1 MSSEATKE
9 TELELAHVLFIDIV
23 GFSKRL
29 INEQRA
35 LLDTLNQ
42 IVRNT
47 SAVRREEATGK
58 LKKIPTSDGL
68 ALVFYTAKK
77 EPVECAL
84 EIARANIE
92 HTELQLRMG
101 VHTGLVSAVT
111 DVNESAN
118 VAGAGINMAQRIMDC
133 GDGRHI
139 LLSKRVAED
148 LEQYGEWKPYL
159 HDLGEIEVKHG
170 VRVQVVNLYTDDLGN
185 PEMPQ
190 RFKADAGMAAG
201 SARKGSPGLKYLIM
215 AGAIITA
222 GALGFLIFRT
232 KGTDHHVAQADST
245 ENSTPPAGSV
255 AAVPEKSIAVLPF
268 ENLSSDKE
276 NAYFADG

>member
-1 MSSEATKE
+1 MSTETTKE

-23 GFSKRL
+23 GFAKRL

-35 LLDTLNQ
+35 LLDTLNR

-47 SAVRREEATGK
+47 GAFRREEATGK

-68 ALVFYTAKK
+68 ALVFFTGKK
-77 EPVECAL
+77 KPVECAL

-92 HTELQLRMG
+92 HTELELRMG
-101 VHTGLVSAVT
+101 VHTGLVSSVI

-118 VAGAGINMAQRIMDC
+118 VTGAGINMAQRIMDC
-133 GDGRHI
+133 GDGGHI

-170 VRVQVVNLYTDDLGN
+170 VRVQIVNLYTENLGN
-185 PEMPQ
+185 PEVPL
-190 RFKADAGMAAG
+190 RFKAAAG
-201 SARKGSPGLKYLIM
+201 TAAASARKGSQRLKYVSM
-215 AGAIITA
+215 VGAII
-222 GALGFLIFRT
+222 
-232 KGTDHHVAQADST
+232 
-245 ENSTPPAGSV
+245 
-255 AAVPEKSIAVLPF
+255 
-268 ENLSSDKE
+268 
-276 NAYFADG
+276 

>member
-1 MSSEATKE
+1 MSTETTKE

-35 LLDTLNQ
+35 LLDTLNR

-47 SAVRREEATGK
+47 SAFRREEATGK
-58 LKKIPTSDGL
+58 LRKIPTSDGL

-92 HTELQLRMG
+92 HTELELRMG
-101 VHTGLVSAVT
+101 VHTGLVSGVI

-118 VAGAGINMAQRIMDC
+118 VAGAAINMAQRIMDC
-133 GDGRHI
+133 GDGGHI

-148 LEQYGEWKPYL
+148 LEQYGDWKPHL

-170 VRVQVVNLYTDDLGN
+170 VRVQVVNLYTEELGN
-185 PEMPQ
+185 PELPR
-190 RFKADAGMAAG
+190 RFKAAAG
-201 SARKGSPGLKYLIM
+201 HGRRISAEEIANSKIPYHCGRSHCRGRSWPS
-215 AGAIITA
+215 
-222 GALGFLIFRT
+222 
-232 KGTDHHVAQADST
+232 HV
-245 ENSTPPAGSV
+245 
-255 AAVPEKSIAVLPF
+255 
-268 ENLSSDKE
+268 SD
-276 NAYFADG
+276 GR

>member
-1 MSSEATKE
+1 MSTETTKE

-35 LLDTLNQ
+35 LLETLNG

-47 SAVRREEATGK
+47 SAFRREEATAK
-58 LKKIPTSDGL
+58 LRKIPTRDGL

-92 HTELQLRMG
+92 HAELELRMG
-101 VHTGLVSAVT
+101 VHTGLVSGVI

-118 VAGAGINMAQRIMDC
+118 VAGAAINMAQRIMDC
-133 GDGRHI
+133 GDGGHI

-148 LEQYGEWKPYL
+148 LEQYADWKPHL

-170 VRVQVVNLYTDDLGN
+170 VRVQVVNLYTKDLGN
-185 PEMPQ
+185 PEVP
-190 RFKADAGMAAG
+190 RRCKAAAGMAVG
-201 SARKGSPGLKYLIM
+201 LSRKGSPGLKYLSTAGAIIM
-215 AGAIITA
+215 AGALA
-222 GALGFLIFRT
+222 FLLFWT
-232 KGTDHHVAQADST
+232 KETDRHVAQGDST
-245 ENSTPPAGSV
+245 QNRKLPARVV
-255 AAVPEKSIAVLPF
+255 APVPEKS
-268 ENLSSDKE
+268 
-276 NAYFADG
+276 

>member
-1 MSSEATKE
+1 MNTMSSEATKE

-35 LLDTLNQ
+35 LLDTLNR

-47 SAVRREEATGK
+47 SAFRREQATGK
-58 LKKIPTSDGL
+58 LRKIPTSDGL

-84 EIARANIE
+84 EIARRTIE
-92 HTELQLRMG
+92 HTELELRMG
-101 VHTGLVSAVT
+101 VHTGLVSGVI

-133 GDGRHI
+133 GDGGHI

-148 LEQYGEWKPYL
+148 LEQYGDWRPNL

-170 VRVQVVNLYTDDLGN
+170 VRVQVVNLYTEKLGN
-185 PEMPQ
+185 PEVPL
-190 RFKADAGMAAG
+190 RFKSTAAMAAN
-201 SARKGSPGLKYLIM
+201 SAPKRSPTLKYVLI
-215 AGAIITA
+215 AG
-222 GALGFLIFRT
+222 
-232 KGTDHHVAQADST
+232 
-245 ENSTPPAGSV
+245 
-255 AAVPEKSIAVLPF
+255 
-268 ENLSSDKE
+268 
-276 NAYFADG
+276 

>member
-1 MSSEATKE
+1 MNTMSSEATKE

-35 LLDTLNQ
+35 LLDALNR

-47 SAVRREEATGK
+47 SAFRRDEATRK
-58 LKKIPTSDGL
+58 LRKIPTSDGL

-92 HTELQLRMG
+92 RAELELRMG
-101 VHTGLVSAVT
+101 VHTGLVSGVI

-118 VAGAGINMAQRIMDC
+118 VAGAAINMAQRIMDC
-133 GDGRHI
+133 GDGGHI

-148 LEQYGEWKPYL
+148 LEQYRDWKPHL

-170 VRVQVVNLYTDDLGN
+170 VRVQVVNLYTEDLGN
-185 PEMPQ
+185 PEVP
-190 RFKADAGMAAG
+190 RAFRAAAGMAAG

-222 GALGFLIFRT
+222 SALGFLMLRT
-232 KGTDHHVAQADST
+232 KGMDRRVTQADST
-245 ENSTPPAGSV
+245 QTRKHP
-255 AAVPEKSIAVLPF
+255 IR
-268 ENLSSDKE
+268 
-276 NAYFADG
+276 

>member
-1 MSSEATKE
+1 MSTETTKE
-9 TELELAHVLFIDIV
+9 TELELGHVLFIDIV

-35 LLDTLNQ
+35 LLDTLNR

-47 SAVRREEATGK
+47 SRFRNGEATGK
-58 LKKIPTSDGL
+58 LRKIPTSDGL
-68 ALVFYTAKK
+68 ALVFYTALK

-84 EIARANIE
+84 EIARASIK
-92 HTELQLRMG
+92 HSELKLRMG
-101 VHTGLVSAVT
+101 IHSGLVSEVT
-111 DVNESAN
+111 DVNEGAN

-133 GDGRHI
+133 GDGGHI

-148 LEQYGEWKPYL
+148 LEQYGDWKPHL

-170 VRVQVVNLYTDDLGN
+170 VRVQVVNLYTEDLGN
-185 PEMPQ
+185 PEVPR
-190 RFKADAGMAAG
+190 RFKAAAGIAAG

-215 AGAIITA
+215 AGATIA
-222 GALGFLIFRT
+222 VVALGFLLFRM
-232 KGTDHHVAQADST
+232 KGVDRHVGQADST
-245 ENSTPPAGSV
+245 QNREHPTKAV
-255 AAVPEKSIAVLPF
+255 ASVPEKSIAVLPF

-276 NAYFADG
+276 N

>member
-1 MSSEATKE
+1 VNTMSSEATKE
-9 TELELAHVLFIDIV
+9 TELEVAHVLFIDIV
-23 GFSKRL
+23 GFSKHL

-47 SAVRREEATGK
+47 SAFRREEATGK
-58 LKKIPTSDGL
+58 LTKIPTSDGL

-92 HTELQLRMG
+92 YTELELRMG
-101 VHTGLVSAVT
+101 VHTGLVSSVI

-133 GDGRHI
+133 GDGGHI

-148 LEQYGEWKPYL
+148 LEEYADWKPRL

-170 VRVQVVNLYTDDLGN
+170 VRVQVVNLYTEDLGN
-185 PEMPQ
+185 PELPR
-190 RFKADAGMAAG
+190 RFTAAAGMDAG
-201 SARKGSPGLKYLIM
+201 SARKGSPGLNILSWQEQSLRPVLL
-215 AGAIITA
+215 A
-222 GALGFLIFRT
+222 FLCFGPKARIAMSFRRIP
-232 KGTDHHVAQADST
+232 HRIA
-245 ENSTPPAGSV
+245 NTPPRVSRRFLRNQLRCCRLR
-255 AAVPEKSIAVLPF
+255 I
-268 ENLSSDKE
+268 
-276 NAYFADG
+276 

>member
-1 MSSEATKE
+1 MNTMSSEPTKE
-9 TELELAHVLFIDIV
+9 TDLELAHVLFIDII

-35 LLDTLNQ
+35 LLDTLNR

-47 SAVRREEATGK
+47 SPFRNEEATGK

-92 HTELQLRMG
+92 HTELELRMG
-101 VHTGLVSAVT
+101 VHTGLVSSVI
-111 DVNESAN
+111 DVNQSAN

-133 GDGRHI
+133 GDGGHI

-148 LEQYGEWKPYL
+148 LEQYPNWKPHL

-170 VRVQVVNLYTDDLGN
+170 VRVQVVNLYTEDVGN
-185 PEMPQ
+185 PKVPTK
-190 RFKADAGMAAG
+190 FKAAAGMVAG
-201 SARKGSPGLKYLIM
+201 SARKGSRSLKYLIM
-215 AGAIITA
+215 AGAAIA
-222 GALGFLIFRT
+222 VVALCFLMFWT
-232 KGTDHHVAQADST
+232 KGTDRHVGQADST
-245 ENSTPPAGSV
+245 QNR
-255 AAVPEKSIAVLPF
+255 
-268 ENLSSDKE
+268 
-276 NAYFADG
+276 